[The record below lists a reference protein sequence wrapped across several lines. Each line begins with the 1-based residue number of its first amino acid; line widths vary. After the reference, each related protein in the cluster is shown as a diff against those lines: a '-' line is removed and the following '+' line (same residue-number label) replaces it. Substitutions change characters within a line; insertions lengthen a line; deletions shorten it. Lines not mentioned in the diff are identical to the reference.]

1 MSESQRADTHGEENS
16 ETVSRSIPPWV
27 FGEEGEL
34 DTISDQHKQAQESGE
49 IFAGGQDQP
58 ERSVEPARGL
68 R

>member
-49 IFAGGQDQP
+49 IFA